1 MKKHIL
7 DLRLTENIQLH
18 SAYALMKFRPVEGS
32 LPEML
37 PGQFADAIG
46 MTRSSFSQLL
56 TGRNKSIS
64 DATIG
69 KIHAAFPELS
79 ILWLLFG
86 EGEMLTNSQASQQP
100 APSHEPQL
108 SIFGENEIFE
118 SNTEV
123 SEKYAKEI
131 EVDNRPALQQHIDD
145 ATHASEPR
153 GPVYHSLYTPQ
164 ANNKRITHIVVYYN
178 DNTFETLRPE

>member
-1 MKKHIL
+1 MV
-7 DLRLTENIQLH
+7 DRL
-18 SAYALMKFRPVEGS
+18 KFYIETQG
-32 LPEML
+32 ML
-37 PGQFADAIG
+37 TSQFADAIG
-46 MTRSSFSQLL
+46 MPRSSFSQLL

-118 SNTEV
+118 SNTEE
-123 SEKYAKEI
+123 SAKYAKEI
-131 EVDNRPALQQHIDD
+131 EVENRPALQQSND
-145 ATHASEPR
+145 ATQASEPR
-153 GPVYHSLYTPQ
+153 GPVYHSLYSPES
-164 ANNKRITHIVVYYN
+164 NNKRITHIVVYYN

>member
-1 MKKHIL
+1 MVE
-7 DLRLTENIQLH
+7 RL
-18 SAYALMKFRPVEGS
+18 KFYIETQG
-32 LPEML
+32 ML
-37 PGQFADAIG
+37 TSQFADAIG
-46 MTRSSFSQLL
+46 MPRSSFSQLL
-56 TGRNKSIS
+56 SGRNKSIS

-79 ILWLLFG
+79 ISWLLFG
-86 EGEMLTNSQASQQP
+86 EGEMLINSHPSHQP
-100 APSHEPQL
+100 APSHESQL
-108 SIFGENEIFE
+108 TIFGENEIFE

-164 ANNKRITHIVVYYN
+164 ANNKRITHIVVDYN

>member
-1 MKKHIL
+1 MVE
-7 DLRLTENIQLH
+7 RL
-18 SAYALMKFRPVEGS
+18 KFYIETQG
-32 LPEML
+32 ML
-37 PGQFADAIG
+37 TSQFADAIG
-46 MTRSSFSQLL
+46 MPRSSFSQLL

-69 KIHAAFPELS
+69 KIHAAFPDLS
-79 ILWLLFG
+79 IVWLLFG
-86 EGEMLTNSQASQQP
+86 EGEMLTNSQPSQQP
-100 APSHEPQL
+100 APSHESQL

-118 SNTEV
+118 SNTE
-123 SEKYAKEI
+123 EGAKYAKEI
-131 EVDNRPALQQHIDD
+131 ELENRSTVQQPHD
-145 ATHASEPR
+145 ATQASEPR